1 MPSPLLSNDLLL
13 AQNVPPKAGTPGVVS
28 DSTPA
33 AGGSAP
39 QAGSPL
45 GGFMPLLMMLVIFVP
60 FFLLMS
66 RRQKKEQAA
75 RSSLKKGDKITS
87 TSGLLGE
94 LVEMDD
100 ARGEGEDR
108 PGRHRPA
115 AGEHHFAG
123 GRAPEGLRQGIEG
136 SEGCFGQEV
145 ASDPFHRATCPTR
158 TSSPSCAAWRP

>member
-1 MPSPLLSNDLLL
+1 VPSPLLSNDLLL

-39 QAGSPL
+39 AAGSPL

-94 LVEMDD
+94 LVEMDERV
-100 ARGEGEDR
+100 AKVKIA
-108 PGRHRPA
+108 PGVTVQLLANTISPVV
-115 AGEHHFAG
+115 E
-123 GRAPEGLRQGIEG
+123 PQK
-136 SEGCFGQEV
+136 
-145 ASDPFHRATCPTR
+145 ASDKELKEAKAV
-158 TSSPSCAAWRP
+158 SDKK